1 MDHPSRQ
8 LLHNEVHARPPE
20 PLRAP
25 LSIIHTVMWIT
36 PESAQQSRERLNEL
50 LALHLLP
57 LSDASVNHYRADL
70 GALRLRWQ
78 LHTEFISWTFIAPAD
93 PSMTNFES
101 DEPQLQ
107 ALPPEFFAR
116 LPGQRLAQIQLIALE
131 DIAPED
137 PPTLIRALDETL
149 IVGSRVA
156 KNAARIYTDFRLHP
170 NGQMRMLLLNQSLS
184 PRRLG
189 RLVQQLLEIETYR
202 MMALLGLP
210 AARTMSSALTHAEK
224 ELAELAGAIRSAQ
237 THHEALLLDRLTR
250 LAGEVEQQ
258 YAATHSRFAAT
269 RAYFDLIDQR
279 LRDIHE
285 SPLPGLQTLSEFFDR
300 RLSPARKT
308 CESASQRQDALSVRV
323 SRISNLLRTRVDF
336 EQQQSSQDLLKTMN
350 VRQDIQ
356 VRLQTTVEGLSV
368 AAITYYITG
377 LIGYIVKG
385 AHIAGWPYST
395 EVTIACTVPIVALI
409 VWWFMRRLHQ
419 HLLHSSSTSSISS
432 GDTP

>member
-1 MDHPSRQ
+1 MDHPLRE

-20 PLRAP
+20 PIEAP
-25 LSIIHTVMWIT
+25 VLIDHTVMWINGKT
-36 PESAQQSRERLNEL
+36 AIDSHTKLNTL
-50 LALHLLP
+50 LAFHGLP
-57 LSDASVNHYRADL
+57 TSSSPVNHYRADF
-70 GALRLRWQ
+70 GSFRLRWQ
-78 LHTEFISWTFIAPAD
+78 LHTEFVSWTFIRPID
-93 PSMTNFES
+93 DCELHP
-101 DEPQLQ
+101 DEATQRHPL
-107 ALPPEFFAR
+107 ALPDQFWDD
-116 LPGQRLAQIQLIALE
+116 LPGQRLSKIQLLVN
-131 DIAPED
+131 DDLTPEEQS
-137 PPTLIRALDETL
+137 TLVNVFDKTL
-149 IVGSRVA
+149 LVGSRVS
-156 KNAARIYTDFRLHP
+156 KNCARIYTDFRLHAD
-170 NGQMRMLLLNQSLS
+170 GQMRALILNQSLS

-210 AARTMSSALTHAEK
+210 AARNMAKALNDAEK
-224 ELAELAGAIRSAQ
+224 ELAELADAIRNAQ
-237 THHEALLLDRLTR
+237 AHDEATLLDRLTR

-258 YAATHSRFAAT
+258 YAATHSRFSAT

-279 LRDIHE
+279 LRDIE
-285 SPLPGLQTLSEFFDR
+285 EVPLQGLQTLSAFFDR

-350 VRQDIQ
+350 ARQAIQ

-377 LIGYIVKG
+377 LISYIVKG

-395 EVTIACTVPIVALI
+395 EVTIACTVPIVAMV
-409 VWWFMRRLHQ
+409 VWAFMRRLH
-419 HLLHSSSTSSISS
+419 HYYLNSSSEASKNASK
-432 GDTP
+432 